1 MSARALKVAI
11 IAGEVSGDM
20 LAADLIKGLTGHYA
34 GPVELIGVGGEGLEA
49 QGLRSL
55 FDFSELSIM
64 GITQVLSKL
73 PNLVRR
79 IRQTAAAIVAA
90 RPDVLVIVD
99 SPDFTH
105 RVARRVRRALP
116 ELPVV
121 NYVCPSVWA
130 WKEYRAQRMLSYV
143 DHVLAVLPFEPDV
156 MRTLGGP
163 PTTYVGHRLTAE
175 PALLEARRR
184 RAETK
189 PRSVG
194 DPKTIMLL
202 PGSRASEIT
211 KLLPYFGDSVG
222 ELAERNGEMRFVLP
236 TTLRREA
243 LVRDLIKDWAIKP
256 DIVTGSEA
264 KWKAFAE
271 ADAAMAASGTVILE
285 LGLTGVPCVS
295 AYKTD
300 WIIKLLTGRIKIWTA
315 AIPNLIA
322 DYAVVP
328 EYINEVVRGASFTR
342 WMEKLSSDTLPRRA
356 MMEGYD
362 LVWERMRTEK
372 PPGEHAAEIV
382 LDVLRMKK
390 PGHF

>member
-1 MSARALKVAI
+1 
-11 IAGEVSGDM
+11 
-20 LAADLIKGLTGHYA
+20 
-34 GPVELIGVGGEGLEA
+34 
-49 QGLRSL
+49 
-55 FDFSELSIM
+55 
-64 GITQVLSKL
+64 
-73 PNLVRR
+73 
-79 IRQTAAAIVAA
+79 
-90 RPDVLVIVD
+90 VIVD

-105 RVARRVRRALP
+105 RVAKRVRAALP
-116 ELPVV
+116 DLPVV

-130 WKEYRAQRMLSYV
+130 WKEYRAQRMLPYV
-143 DHVLAVLPFEPDV
+143 DHVLAVLPFEPEI

-189 PRSVG
+189 PRSAI
-194 DPKTIMLL
+194 DRKTIMLL
-202 PGSRASEIT
+202 PGSRTSEIT
-211 KLLPYFGDSVG
+211 KLLPYFGDAVS
-222 ELAERNGEMRFVLP
+222 ELAGRNCETRFVLP
-236 TTLRREA
+236 TTSRREA
-243 LVRDLIKDWAIKP
+243 LVRQMVKDWAIKP
-256 DIVTGSEA
+256 DIVTGADA
-264 KWKAFAE
+264 KWQAFAE

-328 EYINEVVRGASFTR
+328 EYLNEVVRGASFTR

-372 PPGEHAAEIV
+372 PPGDHAAEIV
-382 LDVLRMKK
+382 LDVLRKKK